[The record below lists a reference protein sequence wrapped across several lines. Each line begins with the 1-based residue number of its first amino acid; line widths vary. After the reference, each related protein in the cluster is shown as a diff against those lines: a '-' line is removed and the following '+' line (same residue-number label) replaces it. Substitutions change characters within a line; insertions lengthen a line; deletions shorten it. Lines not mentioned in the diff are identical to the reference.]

1 MPDTDVER
9 QICRF
14 VVRRFLDQEEP
25 TSRRI
30 LLKEFKRALADPPGK
45 LVDGGALRTVE
56 NTYRSETF
64 LPKSTAFD
72 YCGDAEALQIARK
85 STEAVL
91 RVVHSLFDQEL
102 ERESKEQRQF
112 TPADIASEL
121 GSLGMGDVDAKMIR
135 LGLYL
140 AEEFSIFHT
149 LGRDEKQ
156 ISVTNFR
163 PTEDIY
169 VVMNDSNPWDF
180 HIGQRRMSLD
190 GRGRNLSTS
199 VDGYEE
205 PHVPGIR
212 SLPNKEKLIAD
223 VSNQLMRQAGIALL
237 VIDLDHFKAVND
249 TKGHQEGDSCLDR
262 VVRVIAGVLG
272 RKGVLY
278 RWGGDEFAV
287 ALPDF
292 STEEAQAT
300 AERIRFAVEQA
311 KPGADVAVTTSIGVS
326 ANDRISNGSSEK
338 LLDTADKAMYVSKRQ
353 GKNRVTSW
361 PVVE

>member
-1 MPDTDVER
+1 MPDTER
-9 QICRF
+9 EVCRF
-14 VVRRFLDQEEP
+14 VVRRFLDQDEP

-30 LLKEFKRALADPPGK
+30 LLKEFKGALADPLRK

-56 NTYRSETF
+56 NTYLSETF

-72 YCGDAEALQIARK
+72 YCGDVEALEIARK

-102 ERESKEQRQF
+102 ERDSKVQRQF
-112 TPADIASEL
+112 TPTDIASEL
-121 GSLGMGDVDAKMIR
+121 GSLGIADVDAKMIR
-135 LGLYL
+135 IGLYL

-156 ISVTNFR
+156 IFITNFR
-163 PTEDIY
+163 PTEHIY
-169 VVMNDSNPWDF
+169 DAMKDSNPWDF

-190 GRGRNLSTS
+190 GRGRGPSTFL
-199 VDGYEE
+199 DGYEE
-205 PHVPGIR
+205 PHIPGIK

-223 VSNQLMRQAGIALL
+223 VCNQLRRQAGIALL
-237 VIDLDHFKAVND
+237 VIDLDHFKTVND

-262 VVRVIAGVLG
+262 VVRVIGGVLG

-287 ALPDF
+287 SLPDF

-300 AERIRFAVEQA
+300 AERIRLAVEQA
-311 KPGADVAVTTSIGVS
+311 KPGVDVTVTTSIGVS
-326 ANDRISNGSSEK
+326 ANDKMNNGSAEDM
-338 LLDTADKAMYVSKRQ
+338 LTAADTAMYTSKRQ

-361 PVVE
+361 PVAEL